1 MADILRPDRSPVTAA
16 AVLQDRRRVRARV
29 GVLQDRRRVRVQ
41 VGVLQDRRRVKAVV
55 VLQGNLAAGD
65 LQDHHPVMAAE
76 GVTAVVVMAAVG
88 AVAEVTAAATAVG
101 KVVATT
107 SSRTVSR
114 NFSPASG
121 SAPLRRQQR
130 AGGDR
135 SITRFVSL
143 APARPFL
150 KNYRPDQAP
159 ASAGALSIDK

>member
-55 VLQGNLAAGD
+55 VLQGNLAAVGD
-65 LQDHHPVMAAE
+65 LQDHHPVMATE
-76 GVTAVVVMAAVG
+76 EVTAVAVMEG
-88 AVAEVTAAATAVG
+88 AGAEGAATVVVG

-130 AGGDR
+130 RAATEASR
-135 SITRFVSL
+135 VSRHL
-143 APARPFL
+143 RPHD
-150 KNYRPDQAP
+150 PP
-159 ASAGALSIDK
+159 

>member
-16 AVLQDRRRVRARV
+16 AVLPDHHRVMARV
-29 GVLQDRRRVRVQ
+29 AVLQDRRRVRVQ

-55 VLQGNLAAGD
+55 VLQGNLAAVGD
-65 LQDHHPVMAAE
+65 LQDHHPVMATE
-76 GVTAVVVMAAVG
+76 EVTAVAVMAG
-88 AVAEVTAAATAVG
+88 AGAGAEGAATVVVG

-130 AGGDR
+130 RAATEASR
-135 SITRFVSL
+135 VSRHL
-143 APARPFL
+143 RPHD
-150 KNYRPDQAP
+150 PP
-159 ASAGALSIDK
+159 

>member
-55 VLQGNLAAGD
+55 VLQGNLAAVGD
-65 LQDHHPVMAAE
+65 LQDHHPVMATE
-76 GVTAVVVMAAVG
+76 EVTAVAVMEG
-88 AVAEVTAAATAVG
+88 AGAEGAATVVVG

-135 SITRFVSL
+135 SITSFASL
-143 APARPFL
+143 APA
-150 KNYRPDQAP
+150 
-159 ASAGALSIDK
+159 

>member
-16 AVLQDRRRVRARV
+16 AVLPDRRRVRARV

-55 VLQGNLAAGD
+55 VLQGNLAAVGD
-65 LQDHHPVMAAE
+65 LQDHHPVMATE
-76 GVTAVVVMAAVG
+76 EVTAVAVMEG
-88 AVAEVTAAATAVG
+88 AGAEGAEGAATVVVG

-135 SITRFVSL
+135 SITSFASL
-143 APARPFL
+143 APA
-150 KNYRPDQAP
+150 
-159 ASAGALSIDK
+159 

>member
-29 GVLQDRRRVRVQ
+29 GVLQDRRRV
-41 VGVLQDRRRVKAVV
+41 KAVV
-55 VLQGNLAAGD
+55 VLQGNLAAVGD

-76 GVTAVVVMAAVG
+76 EVTAVAVMEG
-88 AVAEVTAAATAVG
+88 AGAEGAATVVVG

-130 AGGDR
+130 RAATEASR
-135 SITRFVSL
+135 VSRHL
-143 APARPFL
+143 RPHD
-150 KNYRPDQAP
+150 PP
-159 ASAGALSIDK
+159 

>member
-29 GVLQDRRRVRVQ
+29 GVLQDRRRVR
-41 VGVLQDRRRVKAVV
+41 AVV
-55 VLQGNLAAGD
+55 VLQGNLAAVGD
-65 LQDHHPVMAAE
+65 LQDHHPVMAAAA
-76 GVTAVVVMAAVG
+76 VTAVT
-88 AVAEVTAAATAVG
+88 AVAVMEGAGAEGAATVVVG

-130 AGGDR
+130 RAATEASR
-135 SITRFVSL
+135 VSRHL
-143 APARPFL
+143 RLHDPP
-150 KNYRPDQAP
+150 
-159 ASAGALSIDK
+159 

>member
-29 GVLQDRRRVRVQ
+29 GVLQDRRRVR
-41 VGVLQDRRRVKAVV
+41 AVV
-55 VLQGNLAAGD
+55 VLQGNLAAVGD
-65 LQDHHPVMAAE
+65 LQDHHPVMATE
-76 GVTAVVVMAAVG
+76 EVTAVAVMEG
-88 AVAEVTAAATAVG
+88 AGAEGAATVVVG

-130 AGGDR
+130 RAATEASR
-135 SITRFVSL
+135 VSRHL
-143 APARPFL
+143 RLHDPP
-150 KNYRPDQAP
+150 
-159 ASAGALSIDK
+159 

>member
-16 AVLQDRRRVRARV
+16 AVLQDRRRVRAR
-29 GVLQDRRRVRVQ
+29 

-130 AGGDR
+130 RAATEASR
-135 SITRFVSL
+135 VSRHL
-143 APARPFL
+143 RPHD
-150 KNYRPDQAP
+150 PP
-159 ASAGALSIDK
+159 